1 LVIPE
6 GELYLENDELNKI
19 KQKKIQERMKK
30 TANEDKKPAPA
41 GNTPMH
47 LNDKEFTGVV
57 GGAKIALIDFY
68 ADWCGPCRMM
78 APIIDTFAKEYS
90 GKVLVAKVNVD
101 NNPEISQKF
110 GITSIPTFGIFKSG
124 KLMSTII
131 GAVGKEALK
140 SALERVIK
148 QS

>member
-1 LVIPE
+1 MS
-6 GELYLENDELNKI
+6 KI
-19 KQKKIQERMKK
+19 KQRKLQERLKKSADEDEK
-30 TANEDKKPAPA
+30 TAPTA
-41 GNTPMH
+41 NTPMH
-47 LNDKEFTGVV
+47 LSDKEFAGVI
-57 GGAKIALIDFY
+57 GGAKVALVDFY

-90 GKVLVAKVNVD
+90 GKVIVAKVNVD
-101 NNPEISQKF
+101 NNPEVSQKF

-140 SALERVIK
+140 SALDRVIK

>member
-1 LVIPE
+1 LAD
-6 GELYLENDELNKI
+6 NELNRI
-19 KQKKIQERMKK
+19 KQKKLQERLKKSADEDKK
-30 TANEDKKPAPA
+30 TATAN
-41 GNTPMH
+41 NTPLH
-47 LNDKEFTGVV
+47 LTDNEFNGVI
-57 GGAKIALIDFY
+57 GGTTVALVDFY

-101 NNPEISQKF
+101 NNPEVSQKF
-110 GITSIPTFGIFKSG
+110 GITSIPTFGIFRNG

-140 SALERVIK
+140 NALERVIK
-148 QS
+148 QA